1 MKTFKDQVT
10 VTVKD
15 STYNMTIYDKLND
28 KLTKYVDDAAAI
40 VAKYQTADVEIDET
54 TDFLKIATLIQKSY
68 LDDYYCRIETILS
81 SFCKVIANFCYY
93 KQTRKIFSFNI
104 DFNFLENHYSYFTDA
119 FVRADILVNK
129 KINDEQHHA
138 SVY

>member
-28 KLTKYVDDAAAI
+28 KLTTYVDDAAAI
-40 VAKYQTADVEIDET
+40 VAKYQSADVEIDET
-54 TDFLKIATLIQKSY
+54 TDFLKIATLIKKQY
-68 LDDYYCRIETILS
+68 LDDYYCRIERVLHN
-81 SFCKVIANFCYY
+81 FCKVIADFCYY
-93 KQTRKIFSFNI
+93 KQTGKTFSFNI
-104 DFNFLENHYSYFTDA
+104 DFSFLENHYSYFTES
-119 FVRADILVNK
+119 FLRADILVSK
-129 KINDEQHHA
+129 KINDEQNRT

>member
-15 STYNMTIYDKLND
+15 STYDMTIYDKLND
-28 KLTKYVDDAAAI
+28 TLTQYVDDAASI

-54 TDFLKIATLIQKSY
+54 TDFLKIATLINKQY
-68 LDDYYCRIETILS
+68 LDDYYCRIERILY
-81 SFCKVIANFCYY
+81 SFCKAIADFCY
-93 KQTRKIFSFNI
+93 KEQTGKTFSFNI

-119 FVRADILVNK
+119 FLRADILVSK
-129 KINDEQHHA
+129 KINDEQHHT
-138 SVY
+138 SFY